1 MTAAIRRAVSLTSV
15 LLLEATRAR
24 IAELKHLGV
33 RLFAVVLA
41 VAALS
46 AACDPEHWP
55 A

>member
-1 MTAAIRRAVSLTSV
+1 VTVAIRR
-15 LLLEATRAR
+15 
-24 IAELKHLGV
+24 IGV
-33 RLFAVVLA
+33 RLLGLILA

>member
-1 MTAAIRRAVSLTSV
+1 MTAAIRSRL
-15 LLLEATRAR
+15 RW
-24 IAELKHLGV
+24 
-33 RLFAVVLA
+33 LFAVVLA

>member
-1 MTAAIRRAVSLTSV
+1 MTAAIRSRLRW
-15 LLLEATRAR
+15 LLGL
-24 IAELKHLGV
+24 
-33 RLFAVVLA
+33 VLA